1 MTRTTSGAAFAAANA
16 AMVKGVDGAS
26 TVHVLLTD
34 CVGLLGADAAGVLV
48 TVDHGLELLAATSHR
63 AIELELHQAHVLEG
77 PCVEVIESGT
87 HITATSDEGRLV
99 DRWPDFGRAMSTAG
113 FDTVLATP
121 MRWHER
127 AFGGLNLFWSAS
139 RSLSPGQLELAQAF
153 ADIATLALMQSPVT
167 DGPELVAQKLR
178 TALQGRVVIE
188 RAKGVLAQT
197 DDLEMD
203 AAFARLIEVSE
214 QTGRPLVHVAKGVLN
229 DVATPRGRFS

>member
-34 CVGLLGADAAGVLV
+34 CVALLGAGAAGVLV
-48 TVDHGLELLAATSHR
+48 TVDHGLELLAATSHS
-63 AIELELHQAHVLEG
+63 AIELELHQAHVHEG

-87 HITATSDEGRLV
+87 RVAAAAGEA
-99 DRWPDFGRAMSTAG
+99 DRWPGFARAMSTAG
-113 FDTVLATP
+113 FGTVLATP
-121 MRWHER
+121 MRWHDR
-127 AFGGLNLFWSAS
+127 VLGGLNLFWGPS
-139 RSLSPGQLELAQAF
+139 RSLTQDELELAQAF

-167 DGPELVAQKLR
+167 DGPEFVAQKLR
-178 TALQGRVVIE
+178 MALQGRVVIE

-203 AAFARLIEVSE
+203 AAFARLVEVSE
-214 QTGRPLVHVAKGVLN
+214 QTGRPLAHVAQGILDDIAN
-229 DVATPRGRFS
+229 PRRPVS